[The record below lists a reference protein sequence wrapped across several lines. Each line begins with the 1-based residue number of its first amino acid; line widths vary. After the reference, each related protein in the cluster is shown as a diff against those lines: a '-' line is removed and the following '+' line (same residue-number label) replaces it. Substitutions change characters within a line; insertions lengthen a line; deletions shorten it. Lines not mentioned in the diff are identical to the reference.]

1 MTIKAWMLF
10 VLILTTLVGCQSL
23 GKVSLKATPSL
34 RDPSRFEY
42 SVEFDN
48 R

>member
-1 MTIKAWMLF
+1 MKAWMLITLL
-10 VLILTTLVGCQSL
+10 LITLVGCQSL
-23 GKVSLKATPSL
+23 GKVAIKATPSL

-42 SVEFDN
+42 TVEFNN

>member
-1 MTIKAWMLF
+1 MKAWT
-10 VLILTTLVGCQSL
+10 LITLLLTTLVGCQSL
-23 GKVSLKATPSL
+23 GKVAIKATPSL

-42 SVEFDN
+42 TVEFNN